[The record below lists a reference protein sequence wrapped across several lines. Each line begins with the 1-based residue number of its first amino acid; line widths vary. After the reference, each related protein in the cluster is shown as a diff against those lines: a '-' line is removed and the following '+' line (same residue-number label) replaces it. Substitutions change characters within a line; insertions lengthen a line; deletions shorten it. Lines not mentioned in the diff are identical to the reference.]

1 MASPLGPKIQDFAAQ
16 GSPSVPQGRR
26 ASAAE
31 SPRLHLETHFE
42 DQQTQSR
49 SRGRSATSTTATA
62 AQPNIEQILS
72 PALSRSSIDTTLRRR
87 ITRSNTVRHY
97 QSPTRA
103 TWEEPGAEPGV
114 DVKDE
119 EAAARFAH
127 LRQACDIT
135 VVDFSAER
143 IQTYQLDN
151 DTLQEFVKR
160 PKDDWV
166 ECRWVNVNGL
176 DFDVISELT
185 THKQLHRLAIEDLM
199 TGREQRTKVDW
210 YSDQAFMLL
219 TLSKLVRNVTDDS
232 DSDSDSDDELPRHA
246 RSHSRSRAAQHAH
259 NKKKKSWMKKV
270 KNAFGLGAGSNQP
283 KDVEHTL
290 HNLEKRDDMLDDLD
304 SPGLSGPQAHNGGVR
319 TLQRYRGGPNLER
332 ILYLEQHSALTDKDL
347 TVSVEQVGI
356 FLCSDNS
363 VISFFEHSADI
374 IESFILKRLN
384 TQDTILRRSA
394 DSSMIV
400 QAIIDAIIDLAIP
413 VVAAY
418 EDAMGE
424 LELDVLED
432 PEIHHSHSLY
442 LLTSELSILR
452 NTIQPIISL
461 INALR
466 DHKSDPMQQSW
477 IQHQNSNLATRKTMS
492 SITIS
497 PLAHTY
503 LGDVEDHCIMIT
515 ASLDQMRRAADN
527 LIDLIFNMMGAFQNE
542 SMKVL
547 TAVTIFFLPLT
558 FLVGYFGQNF
568 ERFNG
573 VQHNSDAFFW
583 IIAVPVMF
591 VTVLVLLYQTIIRK
605 VRRWAG
611 KFKLKRAKMKIS
623 SRGTR
628 NGAYT
633 LGMTHEQKKRAKR
646 RQTMYTKGQIGS
658 F

>member
-1 MASPLGPKIQDFAAQ
+1 MMASPPGSKIQDFASA
-16 GSPSVPQGRR
+16 GSPTSAQDRR
-26 ASAAE
+26 PSAATA
-31 SPRLHLETHFE
+31 PRLHVDTHFDE
-42 DQQTQSR
+42 HTQSR

-62 AQPNIEQILS
+62 AQPNIEEVLS
-72 PALSRSSIDTTLRRR
+72 PAYSRSSIDTTLRRR

-127 LRQACDIT
+127 LSQQCEIT

-143 IQTYQLDN
+143 IQTYELDN

-219 TLSKLVRNVTDDS
+219 TLSKLVRNPSDDS
-232 DSDSDSDDELPRHA
+232 DSDSDSEDDLPRRA
-246 RSHSRSRAAQHAH
+246 RSRSRSRAAQQAH
-259 NKKKKSWMKKV
+259 KKKKKSWLKKV
-270 KNAFGLGAGSNQP
+270 KHALGLQSGPKQP
-283 KDVEHTL
+283 KDVEHTPEG
-290 HNLEKRDDMLDDLD
+290 LEKQDTRLDGT
-304 SPGLSGPQAHNGGVR
+304 SASRLSTSKADNGGIR
-319 TLQRYRGGPNLER
+319 TLQRYRGGPNVER
-332 ILYLEQHSALTDKDL
+332 ILYLEQNSALTDKRL

-363 VISFFEHSADI
+363 VISFFEHSANI

-432 PEIHHSHSLY
+432 PEIHHSQSLY

-466 DHKSDPMQQSW
+466 DHKSDPMQQNW

-492 SITIS
+492 SISIS

-568 ERFNG
+568 EHFDG
-573 VQHNSDAFFW
+573 VQHHSDAYFW
-583 IIAVPVMF
+583 IIAVPVMV
-591 VTVLVLLYQTIIRK
+591 VTVMVLMSQSIVRK
-605 VRRWAG
+605 IRRWAG
-611 KFKLKRAKMKIS
+611 KFKLKRAKIRFS
-623 SRGTR
+623 GAR
-628 NGAYT
+628 NGASV

-646 RQTMYTKGQIGS
+646 RQTMYAKGQIGS

>member
-1 MASPLGPKIQDFAAQ
+1 MASPPGSKIQDFASPGSAVSAQ
-16 GSPSVPQGRR
+16 ERRPS
-26 ASAAE
+26 ADTA
-31 SPRLHLETHFE
+31 PRLHLNTHFE
-42 DQQTQSR
+42 EQPQSR

-62 AQPNIEQILS
+62 AQPNIEEVLS
-72 PALSRSSIDTTLRRR
+72 PTYSRSSIDTTLRRR

-114 DVKDE
+114 DVRDE

-127 LRQACDIT
+127 LRQQCEIT
-135 VVDFSAER
+135 VVDFSAEK
-143 IQTYQLDN
+143 IQTYELDN
-151 DTLQEFVKR
+151 DTLQDFVKR

-219 TLSKLVRNVTDDS
+219 TLSKLVRTPSDDS
-232 DSDSDSDDELPRHA
+232 DSDSDSEDELPRRA
-246 RSHSRSRAAQHAH
+246 RSRSRSRAAQHAH
-259 NKKKKSWMKKV
+259 KKKRRSWIKKIKHV
-270 KNAFGLGAGSNQP
+270 FGLSTGSKHP
-283 KDVEHTL
+283 KDVEHTPDS
-290 HNLEKRDDMLDDLD
+290 LEKRHTNLD
-304 SPGLSGPQAHNGGVR
+304 SASISHVSTSREHNEKIR
-319 TLQRYRGGPNLER
+319 TLQSGRGGNMER
-332 ILYLEQHSALTDKDL
+332 ILYLEQNSALADKHL
-347 TVSVEQVGI
+347 TVSVEQLGI
-356 FLCSDNS
+356 FLCADNS
-363 VISFFEHSADI
+363 VISFFEHSANI

-384 TQDTILRRSA
+384 TEDTILRRSA

-400 QAIIDAIIDLAIP
+400 QAIIDAVIDLAIP

-432 PEIHHSHSLY
+432 PEIHHSQSLY

-466 DHKSDPMQQSW
+466 DHKSDPMQQNW
-477 IQHQNSNLATRKTMS
+477 IQHQNSNLATRKSMS

-568 ERFNG
+568 ARFDG
-573 VQHNSDAFFW
+573 VQHHSDSFFW
-583 IIAVPVMF
+583 IIAVPVMVVTMF
-591 VTVLVLLYQTIIRK
+591 VLMSRTIVRK
-605 VRRWAG
+605 TRRWAG
-611 KFKLKRAKMKIS
+611 KFKLKRAKI
-623 SRGTR
+623 RFGPGAGR
-628 NGAYT
+628 NGANV

-646 RQTMYTKGQIGS
+646 RQTMYSKGQIGS